1 MLYYYILKSF
11 YLYAIALWSGSAFFV
26 TLFSAPA
33 AFKVFP
39 KEEAG
44 RYTEFLLGKY
54 FSLCFILSML
64 SITSFYLLIK
74 NNLSFASAFN
84 ILLLLLAGMLN
95 LINGFYL
102 YPKAVKLKVEY
113 YETNSKEEY
122 DSFLKIHKI
131 SMLLNSITLVC
142 LWMVL
147 GITSLFLTF

>member
-1 MLYYYILKSF
+1 MLYYYLLKSF
-11 YLYAIALWSGSAFFV
+11 YLYSVSLWSGSAFFA

-44 RYTEFLLGKY
+44 KYTEFLLGKY
-54 FSLCFILSML
+54 FYLCFILSVL

-74 NNLSFASAFN
+74 DNLSFASALNVLF
-84 ILLLLLAGMLN
+84 LLISGMLN
-95 LINGFYL
+95 FINGFYL

-113 YETNSKEEY
+113 YKTGNKTKY
-122 DSFLKIHKI
+122 NSFLKIHKVSI
-131 SMLLNSITLVC
+131 ILNSITLLC
-142 LWMVL
+142 LLMIL